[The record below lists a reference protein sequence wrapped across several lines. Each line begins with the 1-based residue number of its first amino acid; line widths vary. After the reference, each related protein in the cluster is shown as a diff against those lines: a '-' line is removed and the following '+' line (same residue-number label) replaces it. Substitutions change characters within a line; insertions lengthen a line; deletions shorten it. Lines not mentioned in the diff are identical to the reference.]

1 VPSLHEAELIVKL
14 AVAIIL
20 SLGVLFTWMPLELV
34 ELGNLNSEIWYAVS
48 RTAANWEAAC
58 YIAVQLCNIQL
69 DLCHL

>member
-1 VPSLHEAELIVKL
+1 LHEAELIDKL
-14 AVAIIL
+14 AAAIFFY
-20 SLGVLFTWMPLELV
+20 LGVLFTWMPLELV

-58 YIAVQLCNIQL
+58 YIAVQLCVIQL